1 MNNLNSFEQPAA
13 ITPVASGERLGARP
27 PACLPSGK
35 TNPEYVRWYR
45 RLHPESVKNYNA
57 SEKRKACLKR
67 FYEAEHDQ
75 NKVARKDECRCVE
88 CGMIFKR
95 DDAILRGFR
104 FLKYAGNRVVCDE
117 CA

>member
-1 MNNLNSFEQPAA
+1 M
-13 ITPVASGERLGARP
+13 
-27 PACLPSGK
+27 
-35 TNPEYVRWYR
+35 NPEYTRWYR
-45 RLHPESVKNYNA
+45 KLKPELVTNYNA

-67 FYEAEHDQ
+67 FDEAEHDR
-75 NKVARKDECRCVE
+75 NNVARRDECRCVE